1 VLELDS
7 HAPLYR
13 DAQVFIRAK
22 SVAGENYVE
31 LDPGTPAA
39 GAVPSGG
46 LLGVEHAQDATQIDQ
61 IFSIFDRAR
70 RRDLQRALYGLGQGL
85 GDGGSRL
92 NRTLEAASAL
102 PDQGSPAAQVLAHD
116 RAQLAGLIDTF
127 GTVTRALGDRA
138 ASIQLFTRKAFA
150 TASAVA
156 TRDAQ
161 LRALFDQLPPFLA
174 QAQETAGRLQR
185 FAISATPVVGSL
197 RVATEDLVPA
207 VQVLLP
213 AARRGQA
220 VMSRLR
226 SFSAA
231 VTPALRELRPF
242 AGVLTQFVPPLA
254 AFLQQVKPMVTYLAP
269 YTREIPGFF
278 SQDAASFQQT
288 DSFGHVA
295 RIVLPI
301 SRSNVSGVLT
311 PAEEQLLQR
320 LESSFDVRATNAY
333 PGPGQA
339 GGGVPFTGSY
349 PRLQPD
355 PPYTH

>member
-39 GAVPSGG
+39 GAVPTGG

-70 RRDLQRALYGLGQGL
+70 RRDLQRALYGLGQAL

-116 RAQLAGLIDTF
+116 RAQLAGLIDTV

-138 ASIQLFTRKAFA
+138 ASIQLFTRKVFA

-311 PAEEQLLQR
+311 PTRGLGRRVAGCRSQVPTRGYSPTHRTHINFCDIQHEE
-320 LESSFDVRATNAY
+320 SN
-333 PGPGQA
+333 P
-339 GGGVPFTGSY
+339 
-349 PRLQPD
+349 
-355 PPYTH
+355 